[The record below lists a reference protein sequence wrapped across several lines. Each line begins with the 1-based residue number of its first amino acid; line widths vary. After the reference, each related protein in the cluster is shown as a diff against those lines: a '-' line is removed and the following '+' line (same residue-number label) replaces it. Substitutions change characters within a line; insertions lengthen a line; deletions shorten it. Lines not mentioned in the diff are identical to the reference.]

1 MNEMEAMATLSTIG
15 DVAGSHAA
23 IFFSVTFAYVSVAY
37 LVGSSLSRFQCL
49 AVSTLYLLAAS
60 IFGASTVGYTNI
72 WFIVKSR
79 WPTAFDEVWIF
90 NNFAWQPGI
99 ITVVLG
105 ITALSL
111 YFMYDIRKSN
121 SAK

>member
-1 MNEMEAMATLSTIG
+1 MNEMEAIVTLSTIG
-15 DVAGSHAA
+15 DVAGAHAA

-49 AVSTLYLLAAS
+49 AVATLYLLAAS
-60 IFGASTVGYTNI
+60 IFGASLVGYSNV
-72 WFIVKSR
+72 WFVVKAR
-79 WPTAFDEVWIF
+79 EPTAFDEVWIF
-90 NNFAWQPGI
+90 SNFGWLPGL
-99 ITVVLG
+99 ITVVVG